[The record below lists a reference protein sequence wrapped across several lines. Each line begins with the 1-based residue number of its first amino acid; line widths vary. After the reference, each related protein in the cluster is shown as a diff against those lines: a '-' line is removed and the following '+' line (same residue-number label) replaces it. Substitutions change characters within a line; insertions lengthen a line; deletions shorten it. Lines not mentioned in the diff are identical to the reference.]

1 MSAVLKKQRITFLSD
16 LAVFVLAAYVLA
28 TGWIFSAGCIV
39 MDGVPWTVS
48 FFICFLVAILTGLL
62 VYVALTGANDWA
74 NVVTIAEEGIW
85 EGPFFTKRKFH
96 PYSDY
101 PLVYCTSYVHG
112 MIGSPDVGP
121 KRMFIVLTDQRL
133 SDAEKENINLVR
145 SSRKLV
151 KIKYSKKRYAMLMEI
166 LPQNLKAQLA
176 AAFLVQIEPDNLA
189 RRRSAITSKARRRK
203 KQKRHK

>member
-1 MSAVLKKQRITFLSD
+1 MPAVLKKRKLRIVSDPFLFCGAII
-16 LAVFVLAAYVLA
+16 LQLGAWVAPVLCVWNGA
-28 TGWIFSAGCIV
+28 W
-39 MDGVPWTVS
+39 M
-48 FFICFLVAILTGLL
+48 GLL
-62 VYVALTGANDWA
+62 VTGIPAGTLTGVLVYAAIVGANEWA
-74 NVVTIAEEGIW
+74 NIVTVTENGVQ
-85 EGPFFTKRKFH
+85 EGPFFLRRHFH
-96 PYSDY
+96 SYGEL

-203 KQKRHK
+203 KQKHHK

>member
-1 MSAVLKKQRITFLSD
+1 M
-16 LAVFVLAAYVLA
+16 
-28 TGWIFSAGCIV
+28 
-39 MDGVPWTVS
+39 
-48 FFICFLVAILTGLL
+48 GLL
-62 VYVALTGANDWA
+62 VTGIPAGVLTVALVYAAIVGANEWA
-74 NVVTIAEEGIW
+74 NVVTITEDGLL

-112 MIGSPDVGP
+112 MIGSPDAGP
-121 KRMFIVLTDQRL
+121 RRMFIVLTDQRL

-145 SSRKLV
+145 SSRRLV
-151 KIKYSKKRYAMLMEI
+151 KIKYSKKRYTLLMEI

-176 AAFLVQIEPDNLA
+176 AAFLVQTEPDNLA